1 MIVHIFGLDVSHDI
15 MYDFVHTRISP
26 TINAYLSEGTASPA
40 HCGYGQRSEDR
51 QDLHQRQTGPN
62 LDLNPI
68 RNLNSYVS
76 QPMLT

>member
-1 MIVHIFGLDVSHDI
+1 
-15 MYDFVHTRISP
+15 MYDFVRTSISP

-40 HCGYGQRSEDR
+40 EGGYCQSEDR
-51 QDLHQRQTGPN
+51 QDLHQRQTGTN

-76 QPMLT
+76 PSQPMLM